1 MDRPLRRDAQRNRDL
16 LVAAAREVFGG
27 KGLEA
32 PLEEIARRAGVA
44 IGTLYNRF
52 PARVNLIE
60 AAFMPQLDE
69 ALEIATQALA
79 FDDPWAGLVHF
90 IELSCDRQSTD
101 RGFAELCAGAITAPA
116 IDKAKAAIWEMVLDL
131 VGRAHDSG
139 QLRPDAEAGD
149 LLTAIAAASN
159 IPDWR
164 RHLTFLL
171 DGFRAK

>member
-16 LVAAAREVFGG
+16 LVAAAREVFGS
-27 KGLEA
+27 KGLDA

-60 AAFMPQLDE
+60 AAFLPQLE
-69 ALEIATQALA
+69 QVLETGAQALA
-79 FDDPWAGLVHF
+79 LEDAWAGLVYF
-90 IELSCDRQSTD
+90 VETSCERQSTD
-101 RGFAELCAGAITAPA
+101 RGFAEVCSGTVEAPE
-116 IDKAKAAIWEMVLDL
+116 IDKAKTAIWEMITAL
-131 VGRAHDSG
+131 VGRAQDAG
-139 QLRPDAEAGD
+139 ELRQDFEAGD
-149 LLTAIAAASN
+149 LVNAIAATSS